1 MLSMNSNKVS
11 NKIYT
16 MTSEQNETRFQNAY
30 SDWSRAKEN
39 KDPESAK
46 DAYDTIW
53 MSVQFA
59 CSNIAK
65 SIYTKR
71 NVTIPDEDLE
81 EIILDSTMYVMKFI
95 NKDVRPN
102 KLSSYCYLRVRRFI
116 DDPKKVWYD
125 QNVTQMPQDNYKDID
140 MEIEDN
146 YNA

>member
-1 MLSMNSNKVS
+1 MLSMSNNKVS

-140 MEIEDN
+140 MEIEDE
-146 YNA
+146 NA

>member
-1 MLSMNSNKVS
+1 MLSMNNNKVS

-16 MTSEQNETRFQNAY
+16 MTSEQNEARFQTAY
-30 SDWSRAKEN
+30 DEWNKAKEN
-39 KDPESAK
+39 YDPEGAK
-46 DAYDTIW
+46 DAYETIW
-53 MSVQFA
+53 FSIQFA

-71 NVTIPDEDLE
+71 NITVPDEDLE

-95 NKDVRPN
+95 NKGVRPD

-116 DDPKKVWYD
+116 DEPKKVWYD

-146 YNA
+146 A